1 MKYIYSVLFA
11 LLVGTV
17 FASEGQP
24 YQIYNAKGKKVTYK
38 QMIKTLGK
46 SDVVLFGEYHNNSLG
61 HWLQLKVTESLGA
74 KQELVLGAE
83 MFEADNQ
90 EGLSNYVEGKIT
102 EEDFAKEV
110 RLWNNYK
117 GDYRPLVEYAKQHQA
132 PFIATNVPRRYAS
145 LLFKGGMEALDTLKV
160 EEKAW
165 IAPLPFPYDPELPG
179 YKEMLTMFDADH
191 VNENLPKAQAIKDA
205 TMAHF
210 IQSNIVPNKL
220 FVHYNGSYHSNNY
233 EGIFWYLKN
242 YAPQL
247 KVATI
252 TMVEA
257 DQVGNFEKLNLG
269 LADFILVIDANILKS
284 F

>member
-74 KQELVLGAE
+74 KHELVLGAE

-90 EGLSNYVEGKIT
+90 EGLSNYVAGQSS

-117 GDYRPLVEYAKQHQA
+117 GDYRPLVEYAKQQHF

-210 IQSNIVPNKL
+210 IQSNSTPNKL
-220 FVHYNGSYHSNNY
+220 FIHYNGSYHSNNY

>member
-1 MKYIYSVLFA
+1 MKYFYSLLLTLF
-11 LLVGTV
+11 LSTT
-17 FASEGQP
+17 FAGNGQP

-38 QMIKTLGK
+38 EMIKQLGK
-46 SDVVLFGEYHNNSLG
+46 SEVVLFGEYHNNSLG
-61 HWLQLKVTESLGA
+61 HWLQLKVTESLGQQHA
-74 KQELVLGAE
+74 LVLGAE
-83 MFEADNQ
+83 MFESDNQ
-90 EGLSNYVEGKIT
+90 QGLTNYVTSKIN
-102 EEDFAKEV
+102 EEEFAKEV

-117 GDYRPLVEYAKQHQA
+117 GDYRPLVEYAKSNQL
-132 PFIATNVPRRYAS
+132 PFVATNVPRRYAS
-145 LLFKGGMEALDTLKV
+145 MLFKGGMEALDTLKI

-179 YKEMLTMFDADH
+179 YKEMLTMFEVEH

-210 IQSNIVPNKL
+210 IQRNVEEGKL
-220 FVHYNGSYHSNNY
+220 FVHYNGSYHSNKY

-257 DQVGNFEKLNLG
+257 ENVDHFEKLNQG

>member
-38 QMIKTLGK
+38 QMVKTLGK

-61 HWLQLKVTESLGA
+61 HWLQLKVTESLGT

-90 EGLSNYVEGKIT
+90 EGLSNYVEGKIS

-210 IQSNIVPNKL
+210 IQSNIASNKL

>member
-145 LLFKGGMEALDTLKV
+145 LLFKGGMKALDTLKV

-210 IQSNIVPNKL
+210 IQSNIAPNKL

>member
-11 LLVGTV
+11 LLFGSA

-24 YQIYNAKGKKVTYK
+24 YQIYNAKGRKVTYK
-38 QMIKTLGK
+38 HMIKTLAK

-61 HWLQLKVTESLGA
+61 HWLQLKVTQSLGE
-74 KQELVLGAE
+74 KHNLILGAE

-90 EGLSNYVEGKIT
+90 EGLSSYVAGKIS
-102 EEDFAKEV
+102 EEDFTKDV

-117 GDYRPLVEYAKQHQA
+117 GDYRPLVEYAKQHHF

-145 LLFKGGMEALDTLKV
+145 LLFKGGMQALDTLKA

-210 IQSNIVPNKL
+210 IQSNIDQDKL

-233 EGIFWYLKN
+233 EGIFWYLKQ
-242 YAPQL
+242 YAPKL

-257 DQVGNFEKLNLG
+257 DQVSNFEKLNLG

>member
-38 QMIKTLGK
+38 QMVKTLGK

-61 HWLQLKVTESLGA
+61 HWLQLKVTESLGT

-90 EGLSNYVEGKIT
+90 EGLSNYVEGKIS

>member
-1 MKYIYSVLFA
+1 MKYIYSVLIA
-11 LLVGTV
+11 LFVGSV
-17 FASEGQP
+17 FASNGQP

-38 QMIKTLGK
+38 QMINTLGK

-61 HWLQLKVTESLGA
+61 HWLQLKVTQSLGE
-74 KQELVLGAE
+74 KRELVLGAE

-90 EGLSNYVEGKIT
+90 DGLTNYVKGKIA
-102 EEDFAKEV
+102 EEEFEKEV

-117 GDYRPLVEYAKQHQA
+117 GDYRPLVEYAKQNKLS
-132 PFIATNVPRRYAS
+132 FVATNVPRRYAS
-145 LLFKGGMEALDTLKV
+145 LLFKGGMEALDTLKI

-179 YKEMLTMFDADH
+179 YKEMLTMFAADH

-210 IQSNIVPNKL
+210 IQTNIEEDKL
-220 FVHYNGSYHSNNY
+220 FVHYNGSYHSNKY

-242 YAPQL
+242 DAPQL

-257 DQVGNFEKLNLG
+257 DQVEHFEKLNLG

>member
-90 EGLSNYVEGKIT
+90 EGLSNYVEGKIS

-210 IQSNIVPNKL
+210 IQSNIASNKL

>member
-90 EGLSNYVEGKIT
+90 EGLSNYVEGKIS

-145 LLFKGGMEALDTLKV
+145 LLFKGGMGALDTLKV

-210 IQSNIVPNKL
+210 IQSNIAPNKL

-269 LADFILVIDANILKS
+269 LADFILVVDANILKS

>member
-90 EGLSNYVEGKIT
+90 EGLSNYVEGKIS

-191 VNENLPKAQAIKDA
+191 VNENLPKAQAVKDA

-210 IQSNIVPNKL
+210 IQSNIAPNKL

>member
-90 EGLSNYVEGKIT
+90 EGLSNYVAGQSS

-117 GDYRPLVEYAKQHQA
+117 GDYRPLVEYAKQQHF

-145 LLFKGGMEALDTLKV
+145 LLFKGGMEALDTLRV

-210 IQSNIVPNKL
+210 IQSNSTPNKL
-220 FVHYNGSYHSNNY
+220 FIHYNGSYHSNNY

>member
-17 FASEGQP
+17 FASDGQP

-38 QMIKTLGK
+38 QMMKTLAK

-61 HWLQLKVTESLGA
+61 HWLQLKVTQSLGE
-74 KQELVLGAE
+74 KHDLVLGAE

-90 EGLSNYVEGKIT
+90 EGLSKYVGGQLS
-102 EEDFAKEV
+102 EDDFTKDV

-117 GDYRPLVEYAKQHQA
+117 GDYRPLVEYAKQRSF

-145 LLFKGGMEALDTLKV
+145 LLFKGGMEALDTLKT

-179 YKEMLTMFDADH
+179 YKEMLTMFEADH

-210 IQSNIVPNKL
+210 IQANIEKDKV

-233 EGIFWYLKN
+233 EGIFWYLKQ

-257 DQVGNFEKLNLG
+257 DQVGDFEKLNLG

>member
-90 EGLSNYVEGKIT
+90 EGLSNYVEGKIS

-179 YKEMLTMFDADH
+179 YKEMLTMFEADH

-210 IQSNIVPNKL
+210 IQSNIAPNKL

>member
-90 EGLSNYVEGKIT
+90 EGLSNYVAGQSS

-117 GDYRPLVEYAKQHQA
+117 GDYRPLVEYAKQQHF

-210 IQSNIVPNKL
+210 IQSNSTPNKL
-220 FVHYNGSYHSNNY
+220 FIHYNGSYHSNNY

>member
-11 LLVGTV
+11 LLVGSV
-17 FASEGQP
+17 FASNGQP

-38 QMIKTLGK
+38 KMIKALGQ

-61 HWLQLKVTESLGA
+61 HWLQLKVTQSLGERR
-74 KQELVLGAE
+74 ELMLGAE

-90 EGLSNYVEGKIT
+90 DGLTNYVKGKIA
-102 EEDFAKEV
+102 EEEFAKEV

-117 GDYRPLVEYAKQHQA
+117 GDYRPLVEYAKQNNLS
-132 PFIATNVPRRYAS
+132 FVATNVPRRYAS
-145 LLFKGGMEALDTLKV
+145 LLFKGGMEALDTLKI

-210 IQSNIVPNKL
+210 IQANIEKNKL
-220 FVHYNGSYHSNNY
+220 FVHYNGSYHSNKY

-257 DQVGNFEKLNLG
+257 DQVEDFEKLNLG

>member
-74 KQELVLGAE
+74 KHELVLGAE

-90 EGLSNYVEGKIT
+90 EGLSNYVAGQSS

-117 GDYRPLVEYAKQHQA
+117 GDYRPLVEYAKQQRF

-210 IQSNIVPNKL
+210 IQSNSTPSKL
-220 FVHYNGSYHSNNY
+220 FIHYNGSYHSNNY

>member
-1 MKYIYSVLFA
+1 MKYIYTVLFA
-11 LLVGTV
+11 LIMGTV

-24 YQIYNAKGKKVTYK
+24 YQIYNAKGKQVTYK
-38 QMIKTLGK
+38 QMIKTLEK

-61 HWLQLKVTESLGA
+61 HWLQLKVTQSLGA
-74 KQELVLGAE
+74 KRELVLGAE

-90 EGLSNYVEGKIT
+90 GGLTAYVTGKIS
-102 EEDFAKEV
+102 EEEFSKEV

-117 GDYRPLVEYAKQHQA
+117 GDYRPLVEYAKQSNF

-210 IQSNIVPNKL
+210 IQSNQVADKV

-257 DQVGNFEKLNLG
+257 DEVGNFEKLNLG

>member
-1 MKYIYSVLFA
+1 MKYIYSVLLA

-17 FASEGQP
+17 FANEGQP

-38 QMIKTLGK
+38 QMIKTLAK

-61 HWLQLKVTESLGA
+61 HWLQLKVTQSLGE
-74 KQELVLGAE
+74 KHDLVLGAE

-90 EGLSNYVEGKIT
+90 EGLSNYVKEKLS
-102 EEDFAKEV
+102 EEEFTKEV

-117 GDYRPLVEYAKQHQA
+117 GDYRPLVEYAKQRHF

-145 LLFKGGMEALDTLKV
+145 LLYKGGMEALDTLKA

-210 IQSNIVPNKL
+210 IQSNREQDKV

-233 EGIFWYLKN
+233 EGIFWYLKQ

>member
-11 LLVGTV
+11 LLIGTV

-90 EGLSNYVEGKIT
+90 EGLSNYVEGKIS

-191 VNENLPKAQAIKDA
+191 VNENLPKAQAVKDA

-210 IQSNIVPNKL
+210 IQSNIAPNKL